1 MSQIIL
7 DKLFVKFQQ
16 FLKMEHLKLPSYLNT
31 LEKYNEMIRTTKTVK
46 KYEEVFYNL
55 LGDESLPLLD
65 ILTLMKCIER
75 DVILVHGIND
85 VTHLLELTES
95 FIRYMISMSE
105 ETDKN
110 NTEGNIKNEE
120 DSKSS
125 SSEKIKQNWTLYLQY
140 MTMLPLR
147 CLNPKW
153 LYKYVQKVK

>member
-1 MSQIIL
+1 MCQIIL
-7 DKLFVKFQQ
+7 VKLFVKFQQ

-31 LEKYNEMIRTTKTVK
+31 LEKYNEMIRATDTVK

-65 ILTLMKCIER
+65 ILTLMRCIER

-105 ETDKN
+105 ESDKN
-110 NTEGNIKNEE
+110 NTKGNIKNEE

-125 SSEKIKQNWTLYLQY
+125 SSENDKN
-140 MTMLPLR
+140 
-147 CLNPKW
+147 
-153 LYKYVQKVK
+153 

>member
-1 MSQIIL
+1 MCQIIL

-31 LEKYNEMIRTTKTVK
+31 LEKYNEMIRATDTVK
-46 KYEEVFYNL
+46 KYEEVFYNI

-65 ILTLMKCIER
+65 ILTLMRCIER

-105 ETDKN
+105 ESDKN
-110 NTEGNIKNEE
+110 NTKGNIKNEE

-125 SSEKIKQNWTLYLQY
+125 SSENDKN
-140 MTMLPLR
+140 
-147 CLNPKW
+147 
-153 LYKYVQKVK
+153 

>member
-1 MSQIIL
+1 MCQIIL

-31 LEKYNEMIRTTKTVK
+31 LEKYNEIIHATDTVK

-65 ILTLMKCIER
+65 ILTLMRCIER

-85 VTHLLELTES
+85 ITHPLELTES

-110 NTEGNIKNEE
+110 NTKGNIKNEE

-125 SSEKIKQNWTLYLQY
+125 SSENDKN
-140 MTMLPLR
+140 
-147 CLNPKW
+147 
-153 LYKYVQKVK
+153 

>member
-1 MSQIIL
+1 MCQIIL

-31 LEKYNEMIRTTKTVK
+31 LEKYNEMIRATDTVK

-65 ILTLMKCIER
+65 ILTLMRCIER
-75 DVILVHGIND
+75 DVILAHGIND

-105 ETDKN
+105 ETDKS
-110 NTEGNIKNEE
+110 NTKGNIKNEE

-125 SSEKIKQNWTLYLQY
+125 SSENDKN
-140 MTMLPLR
+140 
-147 CLNPKW
+147 
-153 LYKYVQKVK
+153 

>member
-1 MSQIIL
+1 MCQIIL

-31 LEKYNEMIRTTKTVK
+31 LEKYNEMIRATDTVK

-65 ILTLMKCIER
+65 ILTLMRCIER

-85 VTHLLELTES
+85 VIHLFELTES

-110 NTEGNIKNEE
+110 NTKGNIKNEE

-125 SSEKIKQNWTLYLQY
+125 SSEKIKQNCTYI
-140 MTMLPLR
+140 T
-147 CLNPKW
+147 
-153 LYKYVQKVK
+153 

>member
-31 LEKYNEMIRTTKTVK
+31 LEKYNEMIRATDTVK
-46 KYEEVFYNL
+46 KYEDVFYNL

-65 ILTLMKCIER
+65 ILTVMRCIEHHG
-75 DVILVHGIND
+75 ILVHGIND

-110 NTEGNIKNEE
+110 NTKRNIKNEE
-120 DSKSS
+120 DSKSN
-125 SSEKIKQNWTLYLQY
+125 SSEKIKQN
-140 MTMLPLR
+140 
-147 CLNPKW
+147 
-153 LYKYVQKVK
+153 

>member
-1 MSQIIL
+1 MCQIIL

-31 LEKYNEMIRTTKTVK
+31 LEKYNEMIRATDTVK

-65 ILTLMKCIER
+65 ILTLMRCIES

-105 ETDKN
+105 ETDNN
-110 NTEGNIKNEE
+110 NTKGNIKNEE

-125 SSEKIKQNWTLYLQY
+125 SSENDKN
-140 MTMLPLR
+140 
-147 CLNPKW
+147 
-153 LYKYVQKVK
+153 

>member
-1 MSQIIL
+1 MCQIIL

-31 LEKYNEMIRTTKTVK
+31 LEKYNEMIRATDTVK

-65 ILTLMKCIER
+65 ILTLMRCIER

-85 VTHLLELTES
+85 VIHLLELTES

-110 NTEGNIKNEE
+110 NTKGNIKNEE

-125 SSEKIKQNWTLYLQY
+125 SSEKTKQN
-140 MTMLPLR
+140 
-147 CLNPKW
+147 
-153 LYKYVQKVK
+153 

>member
-1 MSQIIL
+1 MCQIIL

-31 LEKYNEMIRTTKTVK
+31 LEKYNEMIRATDTVK

-65 ILTLMKCIER
+65 ILTLMRCIER

-105 ETDKN
+105 ESDKN
-110 NTEGNIKNEE
+110 NTKGNIKNEE

-125 SSEKIKQNWTLYLQY
+125 SSESDKN
-140 MTMLPLR
+140 
-147 CLNPKW
+147 
-153 LYKYVQKVK
+153 

>member
-1 MSQIIL
+1 MCQIIL

-31 LEKYNEMIRTTKTVK
+31 LEKYNEMIRATDTVK
-46 KYEEVFYNL
+46 IYEEVFYNL
-55 LGDESLPLLD
+55 FGDESLPLLD
-65 ILTLMKCIER
+65 ILTLMRCIEC

-85 VTHLLELTES
+85 VTHLLELSES

-110 NTEGNIKNEE
+110 NTKGNIKNEE

-125 SSEKIKQNWTLYLQY
+125 SSENDKN
-140 MTMLPLR
+140 
-147 CLNPKW
+147 
-153 LYKYVQKVK
+153 

>member
-1 MSQIIL
+1 MCQIIL

-31 LEKYNEMIRTTKTVK
+31 LEKYNEMIHATDTVK

-65 ILTLMKCIER
+65 ILTLMQCIER

-85 VTHLLELTES
+85 VIHLLELTES

-110 NTEGNIKNEE
+110 NTKGNIKNEE

-125 SSEKIKQNWTLYLQY
+125 SSEKIKQN
-140 MTMLPLR
+140 
-147 CLNPKW
+147 
-153 LYKYVQKVK
+153 

>member
-1 MSQIIL
+1 MCQIIL

-16 FLKMEHLKLPSYLNT
+16 FLKMEYLKLPSYLNT
-31 LEKYNEMIRTTKTVK
+31 LEKYNEMIRVTDTVK
-46 KYEEVFYNL
+46 KYEEVFYNI

-65 ILTLMKCIER
+65 ILTLMRCIEC

-110 NTEGNIKNEE
+110 NTKGNIKNEE

-125 SSEKIKQNWTLYLQY
+125 SSEKIKQN
-140 MTMLPLR
+140 
-147 CLNPKW
+147 
-153 LYKYVQKVK
+153 

>member
-31 LEKYNEMIRTTKTVK
+31 LEKYNEMIRTTDTVK

-65 ILTLMKCIER
+65 ILTLMRCIER
-75 DVILVHGIND
+75 DVILVHGINE

-110 NTEGNIKNEE
+110 NTKGNIKNEE

-125 SSEKIKQNWTLYLQY
+125 SSEKIKQN
-140 MTMLPLR
+140 
-147 CLNPKW
+147 
-153 LYKYVQKVK
+153 

>member
-31 LEKYNEMIRTTKTVK
+31 LEKYNEMIRATDTVK
-46 KYEEVFYNL
+46 KYEDVFYNL

-65 ILTLMKCIER
+65 ILTLMRCIER
-75 DVILVHGIND
+75 DVMLVHGIND

-110 NTEGNIKNEE
+110 NTKRNIKNEE

-125 SSEKIKQNWTLYLQY
+125 SSEKIKQN
-140 MTMLPLR
+140 
-147 CLNPKW
+147 
-153 LYKYVQKVK
+153 

>member
-1 MSQIIL
+1 MCQIIL

-31 LEKYNEMIRTTKTVK
+31 LEKYNEMIHATDTVK

-65 ILTLMKCIER
+65 ILTLMRCIEC

-85 VTHLLELTES
+85 ITHLFELTES

-110 NTEGNIKNEE
+110 NTKGNIKNEE

-125 SSEKIKQNWTLYLQY
+125 SSEKIKQN
-140 MTMLPLR
+140 
-147 CLNPKW
+147 
-153 LYKYVQKVK
+153 

>member
-1 MSQIIL
+1 MCPIIL

-31 LEKYNEMIRTTKTVK
+31 LEKYNEMIHATDTVK
-46 KYEEVFYNL
+46 KYEEVFYKL

-65 ILTLMKCIER
+65 ILTLMRCIEC

-110 NTEGNIKNEE
+110 NTKGNIKNEE

-125 SSEKIKQNWTLYLQY
+125 SSEKIKQN
-140 MTMLPLR
+140 
-147 CLNPKW
+147 
-153 LYKYVQKVK
+153 

>member
-1 MSQIIL
+1 MCQIIL

-31 LEKYNEMIRTTKTVK
+31 LEKYNEMIRVTDTVK

-65 ILTLMKCIER
+65 ILTLMRCIER

-110 NTEGNIKNEE
+110 NTKGNIKNEE

-125 SSEKIKQNWTLYLQY
+125 SSEKIKQN
-140 MTMLPLR
+140 
-147 CLNPKW
+147 
-153 LYKYVQKVK
+153 

>member
-1 MSQIIL
+1 MCQIIL

-31 LEKYNEMIRTTKTVK
+31 LEKYNEMIHATDTVK

-65 ILTLMKCIER
+65 ILTLMRCIEC

-85 VTHLLELTES
+85 VTHILELTES

-110 NTEGNIKNEE
+110 NTKGNIKNEE
-120 DSKSS
+120 DSKSN
-125 SSEKIKQNWTLYLQY
+125 SSEKIKQN
-140 MTMLPLR
+140 
-147 CLNPKW
+147 
-153 LYKYVQKVK
+153 

>member
-1 MSQIIL
+1 MCQIIL

-31 LEKYNEMIRTTKTVK
+31 LEKYNEMIRATDTVK
-46 KYEEVFYNL
+46 KYEEVFYNI

-65 ILTLMKCIER
+65 ILTLMRCIER

-110 NTEGNIKNEE
+110 NTKGNIKNEE

-125 SSEKIKQNWTLYLQY
+125 SSENDKN
-140 MTMLPLR
+140 
-147 CLNPKW
+147 
-153 LYKYVQKVK
+153 

>member
-1 MSQIIL
+1 MCQIIL

-31 LEKYNEMIRTTKTVK
+31 LEKYNETIRATDTVK

-65 ILTLMKCIER
+65 ILTLMRCIER

-110 NTEGNIKNEE
+110 NTKGNIKNEE

-125 SSEKIKQNWTLYLQY
+125 SSENDKN
-140 MTMLPLR
+140 
-147 CLNPKW
+147 
-153 LYKYVQKVK
+153 